1 MTSDGGTAMLLPGDY
16 APHFRQDSS
25 NNPDHSFDVAAGR
38 YIVLSFIGSSRL
50 PYSAGLL
57 AEVARR
63 RGRFS
68 VGHAMFFAVTIDPPD
83 HSQLKQQW
91 AGMVYFRDICQYLN
105 QL

>member
-16 APHFRQDSS
+16 APHFRKDSS
-25 NNPDHSFDVAAGR
+25 TNPDHSFDVAAGR

-63 RGRFS
+63 RGRFYGCPP
-68 VGHAMFFAVTIDPPD
+68 VVFFLAHHPPGP
-83 HSQLKQQW
+83 SPNEEQW
-91 AGMVYFRDICQYLN
+91 PGEVLFWGFCS
-105 QL
+105 